1 MYRSKKEIFF
11 AEALSSQ
18 DLKFETNP
26 SDVIGTPDIF
36 FRDNGVAVFFN
47 GCFWHSHGC
56 KQHNVNDEWKKR
68 LTDIRANDADVIEK
82 LSEVGVVSLTVWE
95 CHWERQKLKQVDRIR
110 DFVALTINYG
120 IKSRKSFSN
129 SVTGIVA

>member
-26 SDVIGTPDIF
+26 RDVIGTPDII
-36 FRDNGVAVFFN
+36 FRDSGVAVFFN

-56 KQHNVNDEWKKR
+56 KQRTVNDEWTKR
-68 LTDIRANDADVIEK
+68 LTDIRANDAEVIKK
-82 LSEVGVVSLTVWE
+82 LSKVGVNSLTVWE
-95 CHWERQKLKQVDRIR
+95 CQWECQKLKQVGRIR
-110 DFVALTINYG
+110 DFVALTINHG